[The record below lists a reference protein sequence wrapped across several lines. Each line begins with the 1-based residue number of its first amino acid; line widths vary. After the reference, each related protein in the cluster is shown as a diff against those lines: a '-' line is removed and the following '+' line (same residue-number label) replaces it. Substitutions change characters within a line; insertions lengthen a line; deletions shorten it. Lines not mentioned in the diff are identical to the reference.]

1 MPAQEYLF
9 LWKASLRINSHFE
22 ELLHEHGGVKRMQ
35 PMHRSATLRCLCA
48 LLLIA
53 APMAVQALGLG
64 RLVVNSGLDEPLNGQ
79 IELISPT
86 SQEIKTLKTTLASR
100 EDFDIAGVERNALL
114 FDITYSVIQHSNGQ
128 YFIKLATHKPVREP
142 FVHFL
147 INVEW
152 NGGRL
157 IREYSALLDPPQWV
171 AGRPADI
178 NVPDSAASE
187 PAQETPL
194 PIAEIPAAQAAPMV
208 AEETLPP
215 IGSPDPSEAAAT
227 EKSELGASQPTPSSP
242 DAATPDVAAAPI
254 SPAEPAAQ
262 IEAIAPPADLAAT
275 EPTASQSTEQ
285 APAAVAEAP
294 APYERTPRLVTEP
307 APATASQYGPVK
319 KGETLYQISKNLN
332 VDKSLTPQQ
341 IMLALLRANPA
352 AFFGKNI
359 NNLKVGKI
367 LDVPEQETIAAVPKA
382 QAAKEFSAQY
392 DAWQEYK
399 LKLAGASR
407 AVAVAEPS
415 EPQVKP
421 EPKQSDAKKP
431 EKVAKVEKAAVAKAE
446 KTAKD
451 KSESSGKA
459 VPTDLLKIVRAN
471 LEQELAEDSTKTPG
485 VETKKDAVKEQRAL
499 KERVAT
505 LEEAIESKQMQ
516 NKEMRERVGKL
527 QEQVKNTE
535 RLVDLENKD
544 LASAQKLAAEKQVAE
559 AKAAVEK
566 AAQEKAIQE
575 KAAQEKAAQEKTAQE
590 LVAAEAAAKAA
601 QTTKPADTAKPE
613 AVPAKKPAAAPKPVP
628 APAPEE
634 NFLDGIVASISDN
647 PLTLTL
653 LAALGVLA
661 IGVGGMYAY
670 RRRRASREFSE
681 SILSSNS
688 LSGEASQTDNSGQ
701 AAASDTSFLSDFSQ
715 GGMGNIHTDE
725 VDPIAE
731 AEVYLAYGR
740 DEQAEEI
747 LKDAIVKDPLR
758 QELKGKLLEIYFQ
771 RNDVAAF
778 ETLAEELY
786 AALEGKGSK
795 VWEKA
800 EEMGRKL
807 SPTNPMFRGGQPA
820 VRTAAA
826 ATTMMAAETENT
838 SMLSTQSLEFEQPAA
853 PARSSGLDFN
863 LDFDS
868 QPVKAPEPASL
879 DMTFDMDMAEET
891 PAVHRTSGL
900 DMDFSLAAPEPDTSS
915 NLIDF
920 NLPSATESSSSLDF
934 STAESNTVVE
944 NEIDFSSDSGVADDA
959 TEGSLPGW
967 DETATKLDLAKA
979 YIDMGDSEG
988 ARSILDEVM
997 SEGNDNQ
1004 KRQAQDLAA
1013 QIAA

>member
-1 MPAQEYLF
+1 
-9 LWKASLRINSHFE
+9 
-22 ELLHEHGGVKRMQ
+22 MQ
-35 PMHRSATLRCLCA
+35 SMHRRICTTLRFMGVV
-48 LLLIA
+48 LLIGL
-53 APMAVQALGLG
+53 PMTAQALGLG

-114 FDITYSVIQHSNGQ
+114 FDITYSVIQQSNGQ
-128 YFIKLATHKPVREP
+128 YFIKLVTHKPVREP

-147 INVEW
+147 IQVEW

-178 NVPDSAASE
+178 NVPDTTTAVE
-187 PAQETPL
+187 PIEEPTL
-194 PIAEIPAAQAAPMV
+194 PIAEVPAVTEVPPPATV
-208 AEETLPP
+208 AEESLPP
-215 IGSPDPSEAAAT
+215 IGTADPSET
-227 EKSELGASQPTPSSP
+227 IPE
-242 DAATPDVAAAPI
+242 VAAAPAEVPPA
-254 SPAEPAAQ
+254 STEVAAAPVPVPVPMPAPQAEPQAERPAE
-262 IEAIAPPADLAAT
+262 IEPIAPPADIVAVEPISPAQP
-275 EPTASQSTEQ
+275 EPTPDFSP
-285 APAAVAEAP
+285 APTPQPQTVAEAP
-294 APYERTPRLVTEP
+294 AGPS
-307 APATASQYGPVK
+307 ASQYGPIK
-319 KGETLYQISKNLN
+319 KGETLFQISKNLN
-332 VDKSLTPQQ
+332 VDKSVTPQQ
-341 IMLALLRANPA
+341 VMLSLLRANPA
-352 AFFGKNI
+352 AFFGNNV
-359 NNLKVGKI
+359 NNLKTGKI
-367 LDVPEQETIAAVPKA
+367 LTVPDHETMVAMPKA
-382 QAAKEFSAQY
+382 QATKEFVAQY

-399 LKLAGASR
+399 LKMAGASR
-407 AVAVAEPS
+407 AVAVVEPI
-415 EPQVKP
+415 EPQAKP
-421 EPKQSDAKKP
+421 EPMPEAKKP
-431 EKVAKVEKAAVAKAE
+431 EAKKTESAKAAKPG
-446 KTAKD
+446 KD
-451 KSESSGKA
+451 KPAASAKA

-471 LEQELAEDSTKTPG
+471 LEQEMADDSTKTPG
-485 VETKKDAVKEQRAL
+485 VETKKDAAKEQRAL
-499 KERVAT
+499 NERVAT

-535 RLVDLENKD
+535 RLVELENKEAA
-544 LASAQKLAAEKQVAE
+544 LAQKQAAEKQVAE
-559 AKAAVEK
+559 AKAA
-566 AAQEKAIQE
+566 AE
-575 KAAQEKAAQEKTAQE
+575 KAAQEKAAQEKAAQDKAAQDKAAQE
-590 LVAAEAAAKAA
+590 KAAAEAAAAKAA
-601 QTTKPADTAKPE
+601 AATKPSEPAKPD
-613 AVPAKKPAAAPKPVP
+613 AAAATAAKKPAAAPKPVP
-628 APAPEE
+628 APVEE
-634 NFLDGIVASISDN
+634 SFLDSIITSISDN

-653 LAALGVLA
+653 LAALGVLGL
-661 IGVGGMYAY
+661 GVAGMYAY

-688 LSGEASQTDNSGQ
+688 LSAEASMSDTSGQ

-747 LKDAIVKDPLR
+747 LKDAIVKDPVR

-786 AALEGKGSK
+786 AALEGKGGK

-807 SPTNPMFRGGQPA
+807 SPNNPMFRGGKPA
-820 VRTAAA
+820 ARTAAVAAA
-826 ATTMMAAETENT
+826 ATTLIASEEDTD
-838 SMLSTQSLEFEQPAA
+838 MLSTQSLEFEKPEA
-853 PARSSGLDFN
+853 PTASSGLDFN
-863 LDFDS
+863 LDFDNKS
-868 QPVKAPEPASL
+868 VEAPPPASL
-879 DMTFDMDMAEET
+879 DMTFDMDMPEDTGAT
-891 PAVHRTSGL
+891 QKTSGL
-900 DMDFSLAAPEPDTSS
+900 DMDFSLGAPEQETETPST

-920 NLPSATESSSSLDF
+920 NTSSAIEDSNALDF
-934 STAESNTVVE
+934 SSTDSNTAVE
-944 NEIDFSSDSGVADDA
+944 NEIDFSSGNAMSDDA
-959 TEGSLPGW
+959 AGGLPGW

-997 SEGNDNQ
+997 AEGNDNQ
-1004 KRQAQDLAA
+1004 KRQARDLAA